1 MLGKLMKYD
10 MKIQMKLLGILYLV
24 VGLFAGVSAIFEVI
38 DRNFS
43 DSRKVIHTINILTG
57 GLAVLAVIVMLVG
70 SYIYMILRFR
80 KNLFKDEG
88 YLMHT
93 LPVKAWQLYLSKWI
107 SATLGFAI
115 SVLAAA
121 VALCLAYLHIPNF
134 FDIISG
140 LEASG
145 APGWYA
151 PMMIFTLLISIP
163 SSFTQF
169 YISLAF
175 GYTVQLNTTSP
186 VNKDLLSVISYV
198 VLYMIQ
204 QALGIV
210 MLVVWGLI
218 NASAIMD
225 NGLSQGAD
233 VVGSMEVVGT
243 DVALAQE
250 QLFHMMGGLFLV
262 SNLFLIAIAVVFSVL
277 SVWRMKKHL
286 NIN

>member
-10 MKIQMKLLGILYLV
+10 IKIQMKSLGIMYLV
-24 VGLFAGVSAIFEVI
+24 VGLFAGFSAIFGVI

-43 DSRKVIHTINILTG
+43 DSRKIIHTINLLIG
-57 GLAVLAVIVMLVG
+57 GLAILAVVVMVVG

-107 SATLGFAI
+107 SAILGFVI
-115 SVLAAA
+115 SILVAGA
-121 VALCLAYLHIPNF
+121 ALCLAYLHFPNI

-151 PMMIFTLLISIP
+151 PVVILTLFIGIL

-169 YISLAF
+169 YVSLAF

-186 VNKDLLSVISYV
+186 VNKDLLSVITYV

-204 QALGIV
+204 QVLGIV
-210 MLVVWGLI
+210 MLVVWGLT
-218 NASAIMD
+218 NASAIID
-225 NGLSQGAD
+225 SGSYSESV
-233 VVGSMEVVGT
+233 VVGSMEVVGA

-250 QLFHMMGGLFLV
+250 QLFHMMGGLFFV
-262 SNLFLIAIAVVFSVL
+262 SNLFLIGISVVFSVL

-286 NIN
+286 NMN